1 MREYRYVRRIC
12 MERIQVHCTFRKKKK
27 RKLKEEYGC
36 HLEPGIPCASQS
48 KEGLVVE
55 NLQDQHV
62 WIKNSL
68 QKRKK
73 AGEIE

>member
-1 MREYRYVRRIC
+1 MLEEYAWKGFKSTA
-12 MERIQVHCTFRKKKK
+12 HSGKKKK

-62 WIKNSL
+62 WIKNSF